1 MKKQTFKNE
10 LHNLAETILEL
21 RELFKL
27 SQTRF
32 AQLLGVNR
40 SVIASI
46 EQEKHLPNMFV
57 ILKICQVFHIT
68 PAELMAET
76 YADWKLTTNQ
86 KERSLLH
93 KSLRNSMSKIVTD
106 EAISKLRQG

>member
-1 MKKQTFKNE
+1 MQNQSFENE

-32 AQLLGVNR
+32 AMLLGVNR
-40 SVIASI
+40 SVIADI

-106 EAISKLRQG
+106 EAISELRRE

>member
-1 MKKQTFKNE
+1 MKNQTFKNE
-10 LHNLAETILEL
+10 LHNLAEIFKEL

-57 ILKICQVFHIT
+57 LLKICKVFEIT

-76 YADWKLTTNQ
+76 FTDWKLSTNQ
-86 KERSLLH
+86 KERTLLH
-93 KSLRNSMSKIVTD
+93 KALRNSMNKIVTD
-106 EAISKLRQG
+106 EAISKLRKG